1 MSLVNLVTGGAG
13 FIGSHVIEKLIDDN
27 QKVICLDNLSTGCV
41 SNIKK
46 FLKNNKNFLF
56 IKKDVIEPLD
66 INVDRIWHFG
76 SLASEFDYSQ
86 NPINTLNN
94 LFLGSNNLLQLAKK
108 NNARILLA
116 SSSEIYGEYSI
127 QSQSEKFY
135 GNVNCFSKR
144 ACYSEG
150 KRASETLFYNY
161 SDQLG
166 VDIRVARIFNTYG
179 PRLSLKDGRV
189 IGNFI
194 SNAVSG
200 KKLNIFGDGSQTRS
214 FCYVSDMVDALN
226 ILMNSNFK
234 SPINLGNNVE
244 ISILNLAKLICEKV
258 GKNLKINFLE
268 SKEFEPYR
276 RIPAIDLAKE
286 KLGWE
291 PKIPL
296 DLGLDKTIN
305 YFLFKQTI

>member
-13 FIGSHVIEKLIDDN
+13 FIGSHLIDKLISEN
-27 QKVICLDNLSTGCV
+27 QKVICLDNLSTGCI

-46 FLKNNKNFLF
+46 YLNNKNFLF
-56 IKKDVIEPLD
+56 IKKNVVEPLD
-66 INVDRIWHFG
+66 FNVDRIWHFG
-76 SLASEFDYSQ
+76 SLASELDYSK
-86 NPINTLNN
+86 NPIDTINN
-94 LFLGSNNLLQLAKK
+94 IFLGSNNLLQLAKK
-108 NNARILLA
+108 NKARILFA
-116 SSSEIYGEYSI
+116 SSSEIYGEYST
-127 QSQSEKFY
+127 QSQSEKIY

-161 SDQLG
+161 SEQFG

-194 SNAVSG
+194 NNAIMG
-200 KKLNIFGDGSQTRS
+200 NQLNIFGDGSQTRS
-214 FCYVSDMVDALN
+214 FCYINDMVDALN

-234 SPINLGNNVE
+234 SPINLGNNTE
-244 ISILNLAKLICEKV
+244 ISIINLAKLISNKV
-258 GKNLKINFLE
+258 GKNLKINFLKP
-268 SKEFEPYR
+268 KEFEPYK
-276 RIPAIDLAKE
+276 RIPSIDLAKE

-305 YFLFKQTI
+305 YLLFEQSN